1 MIDDYEDDEALE
13 DDLDDEEIDDSEP
26 YKAPPTSAGV
36 KTLIGCL
43 IAFVCIT
50 ILVALA
56 AALVVPALLQGRG
69 EAWKIQC
76 TNNLKQ
82 IYPAAAAYA
91 NRKYAFPKDN
101 VDDPTAH
108 DSLNILL
115 RSEQGKHL
123 DPKLFKCP
131 AGLAVPA
138 EVDENGRFQLDE
150 DTNDYAWA
158 VVRSRPPLAGKP
170 MPLASDKYY
179 DEYDDEHHG
188 HEGIIHV
195 LFTDGSV
202 ETWDID
208 DPAVQ
213 EKMDMDTGLPIGLGR

>member
-1 MIDDYEDDEALE
+1 MNEGLHRRNGFTLVELLVVISIIA
-13 DDLDDEEIDDSEP
+13 II
-26 YKAPPTSAGV
+26 AG
-36 KTLIGCL
+36 
-43 IAFVCIT
+43 
-50 ILVALA
+50 
-56 AALVVPALLQGRG
+56 LVVPVLLQGRG
-69 EAWKIQC
+69 KAWEVQC
-76 TNNLKQ
+76 LNNLKQ

-91 NRKYAFPKDN
+91 NRKYAFPNNN

-115 RSEQGKHL
+115 RSEQGRNL
-123 DPKLFKCP
+123 EPKLFKCP

-158 VVRSRPPLAGKP
+158 VVRRRPPLAGKP

-179 DEYDDEHHG
+179 AEYDDEHHG

-213 EKMDMDTGLPIGLGR
+213 EKMDVDTGLPSGLGR

>member
-1 MIDDYEDDEALE
+1 MNEGLHRRNGFTLVELLVVISIIA
-13 DDLDDEEIDDSEP
+13 II
-26 YKAPPTSAGV
+26 AG
-36 KTLIGCL
+36 
-43 IAFVCIT
+43 
-50 ILVALA
+50 
-56 AALVVPALLQGRG
+56 LVVPVLLQGRG
-69 EAWKIQC
+69 KAWEVQC
-76 TNNLKQ
+76 LNNLKQ
-82 IYPAAAAYA
+82 IYPAAAAYSDT
-91 NRKYAFPKDN
+91 KYEFPRDKSG
-101 VDDPTAH
+101 DPPLAH

-115 RSEQGKHL
+115 KSRHGKNL
-123 DPKLFKCP
+123 ETKLFKCP

-158 VVRSRPPLAGKP
+158 VVRRRPPLTGKP

-179 DEYDDEHHG
+179 DEHHG

-213 EKMDMDTGLPIGLGR
+213 EKMDVDTGLPIGLGR